1 MTDCFKMTF
10 VSARIYGCSYQSSF
24 HKANTCYSQGK
35 QLAQN
40 KQNGILS
47 R

>member
-1 MTDCFKMTF
+1 MPIMTDCFKMTF
-10 VSARIYGCSYQSSF
+10 VSGSYQSSF
-24 HKANTCYSQGK
+24 QKANTCYSQGK